1 MTNLDTPAEDAPVAD
16 PAPVA
21 TEPTAPVA
29 GDDAATTNETDEA
42 TKKLKKEAQQQR
54 AARRAAEARL
64 AELEAAEEA
73 RKNAELSEAEQA
85 KKAAEAAESR
95 AAALEQQVRETK
107 VNAAIEKAAR
117 AAGYADETDALQLAA
132 SIKLDDDGEPV
143 GVTEAVTALLVS
155 KPHYAAKPGTP
166 RLDTS
171 NGGRQEA
178 APLTAQQQTQN
189 LWATGRGPSIWNIPT
204 VKK

>member
-1 MTNLDTPAEDAPVAD
+1 MTDLDAPADDAPVAD
-16 PAPVA
+16 PANV
-21 TEPTAPVA
+21 TTDTDAPVA
-29 GDDAATTNETDEA
+29 DAVTTDAPEVDEA

-64 AELEAAEEA
+64 AELEKAEEA

-85 KKAAEAAESR
+85 KKAAETAEAR
-95 AAALEQQVRETK
+95 ANALEAEVRATK

-117 AAGYADETDALQLAA
+117 AAGYADESDALQLAA
-132 SIKLDDDGEPV
+132 TIKLDDDGQPI
-143 GVTEAVTALLVS
+143 GVTEAVAALLES

-166 RLDTS
+166 RLDPS

-178 APLTAQQQTQN
+178 APLTAQQQTAN